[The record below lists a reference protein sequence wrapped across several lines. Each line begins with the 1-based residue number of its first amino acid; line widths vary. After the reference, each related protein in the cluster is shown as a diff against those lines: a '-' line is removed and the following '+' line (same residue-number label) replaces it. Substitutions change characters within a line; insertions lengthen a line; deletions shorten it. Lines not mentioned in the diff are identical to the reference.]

1 MSDRHRPHNGRD
13 LDGQFKVKR
22 ADVDDLRTDPAGAD
36 YIQDDVRL
44 GGAVEDTGARAGQR
58 AEHIEDLVNTNRENV
73 NRVTGRDT
81 GRGRKRR

>member
-1 MSDRHRPHNGRD
+1 MSDRHRPPNGRD
-13 LDGQFKVKR
+13 LVGQFKVKR

-58 AEHIEDLVNTNRENV
+58 AGHIEELVNTNHENV
-73 NRVTGRDT
+73 KRVTGRDKDS
-81 GRGRKRR
+81 GRKSR

>member
-58 AEHIEDLVNTNRENV
+58 AGHIEELVNTNHENV
-73 NRVTGRDT
+73 KRVTGRDKDS
-81 GRGRKRR
+81 GRKSS

>member
-36 YIQDDVRL
+36 YIKDDVRL

-58 AEHIEDLVNTNRENV
+58 AEHIEDLVKTNRENV
-73 NRVTGRDT
+73 KRVTGRDT
-81 GRGRKRR
+81 GSGRKGR

>member
-58 AEHIEDLVNTNRENV
+58 AEHIEDLVKTNRENV
-73 NRVTGRDT
+73 KRVTGRDT
-81 GRGRKRR
+81 GSGRKGR